1 MAAKQYL
8 LTVDQNSKKLRF
20 LAPVLWFNIWINVEF
35 RGSAELSFNFKC
47 LKAMSWH
54 NPVIMDRSNNE

>member
-20 LAPVLWFNIWINVEF
+20 LAPVLWFNIWIKVEL
-35 RGSAELSFNFKC
+35 RGSAELSFNLKC
-47 LKAMSWH
+47 LKAMS
-54 NPVIMDRSNNE
+54 

>member
-47 LKAMSWH
+47 LKAMS
-54 NPVIMDRSNNE
+54 